1 MVQELENKQQ
11 HLAGKMKALTLEI
24 HHIKSE
30 GEGRAL
36 QQAQEELQD
45 TKEEKE
51 RATLDLEKA
60 KKVSCFL
67 NFNSLCMLG
76 NFSCFCCLLLTFF
89 KTNFF
94 KKFFQGLY
102 QSIKQFGS
110 RSGPTECRS

>member
-36 QQAQEELQD
+36 QQTQEELQD

-67 NFNSLCMLG
+67 NG
-76 NFSCFCCLLLTFF
+76 
-89 KTNFF
+89 
-94 KKFFQGLY
+94 Y
-102 QSIKQFGS
+102 
-110 RSGPTECRS
+110 